1 MGADKAP
8 STAIQRAR
16 IRRVVALHGRL
27 HCDCDEPE
35 SFQRRTAAIAR
46 REFFQSTLLRNPA
59 ADVDELTCPDQLIP
73 TWDDLFPVPG
83 TPGAWRP
90 SKAADAE
97 SSRLAA
103 QWSAWREYGRAP
115 EPTRDSLAPI
125 VAEWQREV
133 GSHRPQPPKAVTAW
147 LRAIVARWQWTV

>member
-1 MGADKAP
+1 MTP
-8 STAIQRAR
+8 TAIQRAR
-16 IRRVVALHGRL
+16 TGRVVDLHGRL
-27 HCDCDEPE
+27 FCDLYEPE
-35 SFQRRTAAIAR
+35 TLRLRIEAVAR
-46 REFFQSTLLRNPA
+46 MEFFEAELLRNPA

-73 TWDDLFPVPG
+73 TWDDLFRAPK

-97 SSRLAA
+97 SFRLAA
-103 QWSAWREYGRAP
+103 QWSAWREYGREP
-115 EPTRDSLAPI
+115 EPTRDTLAPI